1 MFFWDNGRDTVGPI
15 SISINRRTMTV
26 TVSWPIR
33 LGQIRWLSVLWVL
46 WGTVVNTLLVK
57 PRECWGRYV
66 YTYICMYIYIIL
78 YYIILYYI
86 ILYYIILYYIILY
99 YIILYYII
107 LYYIIYIGFLVGW
120 FWWVYPHVRS
130 RKLWQRHQAQWPLCA
145 NVPQENLWGKGLVCW
160 AGGPQ
165 IGSIFSIIQWLG
177 PRNWPSPFLVGWW
190 KLGNSNVPSGK

>member
-1 MFFWDNGRDTVGPI
+1 MKVPPQEDVLTEAPQK
-15 SISINRRTMTV
+15 
-26 TVSWPIR
+26 R
-33 LGQIRWLSVLWVL
+33 LGTCFFETMDVTLWVQFQFQSIAGLWQWPSVDPSVLDRSVDCPVLWVL

-66 YTYICMYIYIIL
+66 YTYICMYIYI
-78 YYIILYYI
+78 YIILY
-86 ILYYIILYYIILY
+86 
-99 YIILYYII
+99 
-107 LYYIIYIGFLVGW
+107 IYIGFLVGW